1 MPSEL
6 EFYFGVFNPN
16 FFKACAAL
24 GLTDD
29 NSNFVDILASDI
41 GSKILGENMLSIHI
55 ETGNIFFDGCNTNKS
70 IYDFLI
76 RQQDETKKIIH
87 VTLTYKDSFSNYI
100 FKIFSG

>member
-6 EFYFGVFNPN
+6 EFYFGGFNPN